1 MYDSGKVIL
10 DKLKATASQDFMSRV
25 TYIEELADACTFAVE
40 NATKG
45 TAVILSPAAAS
56 YGHFKNFEQRGDF
69 FKEHVGL

>member
-1 MYDSGKVIL
+1 
-10 DKLKATASQDFMSRV
+10 MSRV

-40 NATKG
+40 NASKG